1 MSAILA
7 TATTAPEAPVSA
19 ARRVSELANDLE
31 SRMAES
37 VEEISELNTETRIVA
52 LNARLEAARLGS
64 THGGAFDV
72 VAKAIQNI
80 SQKTAHVAEHLMAE
94 FHGVLAEMRNLNEEL
109 ATRARGD
116 RLSDLALANI
126 DVIDRNLY
134 ERSCD
139 VRWWATDQSV
149 VDALGSPTRETQSIA
164 TARLG
169 QILDSYTVYFDI
181 IVVDLDGRIL
191 ANGRPNQYPVVGMNQ
206 RDKDWF
212 LAALLTDNGT
222 EYVQSSVRCSQ
233 LCRGERTIIYAC
245 TVRSDGNAHGE
256 PLGVLGIVF
265 RWDTLAQ
272 VIVERTPL
280 SNAEWAYTR
289 ACIVDSQGAI
299 LADTTRDFGNQL
311 KIPCWRDITRSNR
324 GYRILDIDDVPHCV
338 GHAKS
343 PGFETYQTGWYSL
356 VVQGTEQT

>member
-1 MSAILA
+1 MTIQLDV
-7 TATTAPEAPVSA
+7 APPDAPVSV
-19 ARRVSELANDLE
+19 ARRVLELAKDLE
-31 SRMAES
+31 CRMAQS
-37 VEEISELNTETRIVA
+37 VEQITDLNTETRIVA
-52 LNARLEAARLGS
+52 LNARLEAARLG
-64 THGGAFDV
+64 TLQGGAFDV

-80 SQKTAHVAEHLMAE
+80 SQKTSQVAKHLMAE
-94 FHGVLAEMRNLNEEL
+94 FHGVLAEMRNLNSEL

-149 VDALGSPTRETQSIA
+149 IDALSNPTSEARTHAS
-164 TARLG
+164 ARLG

-181 IVVDLDGRIL
+181 IVVDVTGRIL

-206 RDKDWF
+206 SDQEWF
-212 LAALLTDNGT
+212 LEALLTADGT
-222 EYVQSSVRCSQ
+222 ECVQSSVHSSS
-233 LCRGERTIIYAC
+233 LCNGERTIIYAC
-245 TVRSDGNAHGE
+245 TVRSDGCARGE

-265 RWDTLAQ
+265 RWDALAQ

-280 SNAEWAYTR
+280 SNSEWEHTR
-289 ACIVDSQGAI
+289 ACIVDSHAVI
-299 LADTTRDFGNQL
+299 LADTNRDFGTQL
-311 KIPCWRDITRSNR
+311 KLPSWHEIRRSGR
-324 GYRILDIDDVPHCV
+324 GYHLLEIDDLPHCV

-343 PGFETYQTGWYSL
+343 PGFETYNTGWYSL
-356 VVQGTEQT
+356 LIQDGDLI